1 MYKLALNGLISI
13 FILSIL
19 FHFTVMIGIVPPGI
33 VWGGRVNKTNE
44 LLRLEL
50 FSIVLNSLFL
60 VFILIVNKTINISL
74 KVLLIKT
81 ILWIMSLVFLLN
93 TLGNLFAKSS
103 IETLIFTPITILLS
117 FFSIY
122 LAINYNKA

>member
-19 FHFTVMIGIVPPGI
+19 FHFTVMIGLVPPNI

-81 ILWIMSLVFLLN
+81 ILWIMGLVFLLN

-103 IETLIFTPITILLS
+103 IETMIFTPITILLS

>member
-1 MYKLALNGLISI
+1 
-13 FILSIL
+13 
-19 FHFTVMIGIVPPGI
+19 MIGVVPPNI

-103 IETLIFTPITILLS
+103 IETMIFTPITILLS